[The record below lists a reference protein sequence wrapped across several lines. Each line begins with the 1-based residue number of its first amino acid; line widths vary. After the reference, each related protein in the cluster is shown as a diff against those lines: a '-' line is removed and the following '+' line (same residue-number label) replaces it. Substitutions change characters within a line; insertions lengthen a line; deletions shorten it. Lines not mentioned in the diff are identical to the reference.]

1 MEIVRT
7 MHDFQE
13 QCQTVVRAAMC
24 LSISIF
30 SLKQCIIKQLLNSV
44 FVISGLIKVSVS
56 VISLSVRLG
65 FVRPIPQNI
74 EKSVEKVSK
83 KRK

>member
-1 MEIVRT
+1 

-44 FVISGLIKVSVS
+44 FVISGLFKASVS
-56 VISLSVRLG
+56 VISLGVRLG
-65 FVRPIPQNI
+65 
-74 EKSVEKVSK
+74 S
-83 KRK
+83 